1 MIEATSLKANG
12 ETAASCLWSRFI
24 AGGYSL
30 NVSTAGPP
38 ARQLGIRLWTGFLM
52 PLAYHEMPTLGA
64 NGFITDELVPTIGT
78 RVWKIEDLTIVHY
91 KRSPVIENPET
102 KG

>member
-1 MIEATSLKANG
+1 
-12 ETAASCLWSRFI
+12 
-24 AGGYSL
+24 
-30 NVSTAGPP
+30 
-38 ARQLGIRLWTGFLM
+38 M

-78 RVWKIEDLTIVHY
+78 RVWKIEDLNIVHY
-91 KRSPVIENPET
+91 KPSPVIENPET